1 MPAVRPLKE
10 DRTPRRWPWVFMV
23 LLGLAVGAFYVWHG
37 GGLSE
42 NAPITVYKWQDADG
56 NLHYADH
63 APPGVNAEAVQVA
76 PGTIMPEPESPTAS
90 GAGGEGSDLGHIPKT
105 FIDRAKSA
113 GERLEEEGRSMTRDL
128 DQAGSP

>member
-23 LLGLAVGAFYVWHG
+23 LLGLAVGAFYLWHG

-56 NLHYADH
+56 DWHYADH
-63 APPGVNAEAVQVA
+63 APPGVNAQAVQVA
-76 PGTIMPEPESPTAS
+76 PGTIMPESPSAS
-90 GAGGEGSDLGHIPKT
+90 GADGEGSALGHIPKT
-105 FIDRAKSA
+105 LIDRAKSA
-113 GERLEEEGRSMTRDL
+113 GQLLEEEEKSMTGGL
-128 DQAGSP
+128 DKASEP